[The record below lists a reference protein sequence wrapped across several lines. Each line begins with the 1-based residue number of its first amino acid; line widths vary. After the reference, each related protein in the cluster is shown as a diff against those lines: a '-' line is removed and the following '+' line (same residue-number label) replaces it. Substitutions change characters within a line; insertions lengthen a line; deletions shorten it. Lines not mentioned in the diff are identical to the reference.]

1 MMEKK
6 RYETIS
12 LEILRFADDDII
24 TQSGETDNLGGW
36 HDGWLGGI
44 FENTEADK

>member
-1 MMEKK
+1 MEKK

-12 LEILRFADDDII
+12 LEILRFTDDDII
-24 TQSGETDNLGGW
+24 TQSGGGADNLGGW
-36 HDGWLGGI
+36 HDGWLDGI

>member
-1 MMEKK
+1 MEKK

-24 TQSGETDNLGGW
+24 TQSGGG
-36 HDGWLGGI
+36 LI
-44 FENTEADK
+44 I

>member
-1 MMEKK
+1 MEKK

-24 TQSGETDNLGGW
+24 TQSGGG
-36 HDGWLGGI
+36 G
-44 FENTEADK
+44 

>member
-1 MMEKK
+1 MEKK

-12 LEILRFADDDII
+12 LEILRFTDDDII

-36 HDGWLGGI
+36 HNTWLGGA
-44 FENTEADK
+44 FEDTEADK

>member
-1 MMEKK
+1 MEKK

-24 TQSGETDNLGGW
+24 TQSGGADNLGGW
-36 HDGWLGGI
+36 DNAWNDALGGI
-44 FENTEADK
+44 FDNSEE

>member
-12 LEILRFADDDII
+12 LEILRLRMTTSSRKA
-24 TQSGETDNLGGW
+24 GGADNLGGW
-36 HDGWLGGI
+36 HDGWLDGI